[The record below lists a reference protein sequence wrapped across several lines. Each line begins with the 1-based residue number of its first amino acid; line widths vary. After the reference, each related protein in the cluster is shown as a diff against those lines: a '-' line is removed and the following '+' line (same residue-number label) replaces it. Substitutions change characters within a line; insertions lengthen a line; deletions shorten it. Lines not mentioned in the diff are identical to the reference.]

1 MSLDTWEVPDRL
13 YLARGDEVS
22 PYRPLFTGD
31 VLDDVPI
38 PGVQDNGPGIVV
50 AHPCSMRG
58 RDAQLV
64 DRILIAAIAPHDAV
78 PARRWTDGY
87 LDRMPLPELRGP
99 DAPFEVGWLDRVG
112 RAERD
117 RLMVATRIA
126 CLSTVGVNM
135 LQQRLVCTLT
145 RVEIPTAVFWEAFG
159 HTFEEADLLEDWT
172 DTLASADVQPGDA
185 AAAFETWIRADARQ
199 ARLKDPQQRA
209 PVRAEMR
216 AELRRQQDQ

>member
-13 YLARGDEVS
+13 YLARGDEIS

-31 VLDDVPI
+31 VLDDLPI
-38 PGVQDNGPGIVV
+38 PGVQDNGPGIVF

-64 DRILIAAIAPHDAV
+64 DRVLMAAVATHDAV

-87 LDRMPLPELRGP
+87 LDRLPLPELRGP
-99 DAPFEVGWLDRVG
+99 DAPFEVGWPDRVG

-117 RLMVATRIA
+117 RVLAASRIA

-172 DTLASADVQPGDA
+172 EALASAALHPGDA
-185 AAAFETWIRADARQ
+185 AAAFETWIRANARQ
-199 ARLKDPQQRA
+199 ERLKDAQQPA
-209 PVRAEMR
+209 LIRAEMR
-216 AELRRQQDQ
+216 AELRRQRDQ